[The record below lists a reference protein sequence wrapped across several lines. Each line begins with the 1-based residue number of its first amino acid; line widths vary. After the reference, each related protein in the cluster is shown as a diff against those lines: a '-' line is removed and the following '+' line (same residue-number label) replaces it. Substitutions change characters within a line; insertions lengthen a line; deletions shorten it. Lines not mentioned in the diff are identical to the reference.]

1 MILFGSTGAVAAR
14 LVLDGINPNT
24 VGIPRAVQ
32 TLVQAIDAMLA
43 IQPRICACF
52 IGAAGFGTGNNADT
66 VRAAL
71 EARYADIRFRCVS
84 DMYNCT
90 AWAKADEKTVCAICG
105 TGGVVFVH
113 EDGALHRLGGYGA
126 YLDRA
131 GSGYDIGRM
140 ALLTALEEQDGIGR
154 RSLITPLVEEK
165 IGGRVFDVIATLH
178 QRGVSYIA
186 SFAPLVFEADAMGD
200 EQAGE
205 ILDTNAARLADLI
218 NCAHENFAPVG
229 KTLVVSGSIF
239 YQKAFLDRVRE
250 RLHYDFDVMPT
261 DMPPVY
267 GACILCC
274 RMSGVNENAIAER
287 LRCEYKSVTEE

>member
-1 MILFGSTGAVAAR
+1 
-14 LVLDGINPNT
+14 
-24 VGIPRAVQ
+24 
-32 TLVQAIDAMLA
+32 
-43 IQPRICACF
+43 
-52 IGAAGFGTGNNADT
+52 
-66 VRAAL
+66 
-71 EARYADIRFRCVS
+71 
-84 DMYNCT
+84 
-90 AWAKADEKTVCAICG
+90 
-105 TGGVVFVH
+105 
-113 EDGALHRLGGYGA
+113 
-126 YLDRA
+126 
-131 GSGYDIGRM
+131 GYDIGRM
-140 ALLTALEEQDGIGR
+140 ALLTALEERDGIGR
-154 RSLITPLVEEK
+154 RTLITPLVEEK
-165 IGGRVFDVIATLH
+165 IGGRVFDAIATLH

-274 RMSGVNENAIAER
+274 RMSDINENAIAER
-287 LRCEYKSVTEE
+287 LRREYKSVTEE